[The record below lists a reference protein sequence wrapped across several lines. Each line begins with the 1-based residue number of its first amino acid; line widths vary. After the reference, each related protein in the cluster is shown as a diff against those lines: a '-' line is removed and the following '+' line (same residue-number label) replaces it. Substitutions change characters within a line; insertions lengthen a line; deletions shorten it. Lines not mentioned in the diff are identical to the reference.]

1 MSGFGIRSYLAGN
14 TAHTA
19 TPADGTYVR
28 EADGKPARLTS
39 GADYPVSAVYKV
51 CRGRIRLRMLVQ
63 MDSEHAAGQVP
74 A

>member
-1 MSGFGIRSYLAGN
+1 MSGFGFASCLAGN

-19 TPADGTYVR
+19 TPVDGTYVR
-28 EADGKPARLTS
+28 DADGEPASLAN
-39 GADYPVSAVYKV
+39 GADYLVSAVCKI

-63 MDSEHAAGQVP
+63 MNWEHAPAQVP